1 MTWIQIYT
9 YIHIS
14 LWEQNI
20 DFVYHQLNTSSKIYG
35 DILTADIILCP
46 VLHGDHWCLLVIQL
60 KDKRTVYLD
69 SLFNGIGAQTSFSR
83 FKNFLQC
90 MAMYH
95 QLSTDW
101 LRWEF
106 YSIPSSEIAQ
116 QTTSVDCGIFVIK
129 WAQHI
134 AEGRPLD
141 FSQMQINFGHCQRH
155 SVYPVIRTETWS
167 TKSFPYPKVKKGQD
181 WQLFF

>member
-141 FSQMQINFGHCQRH
+141 FSQMQINNFRYSLILDIAKGTL
-155 SVYPVIRTETWS
+155 SILSSE
-167 TKSFPYPKVKKGQD
+167 PKHEAPS
-181 WQLFF
+181 LSPM